1 MNVIEAVKSTLE
13 AYSEISAVCN
23 SIHVDF
29 SSNEPTDYGISS
41 VSDSK
46 LSEDILGNQTR
57 SNTFMLYSTFSSI
70 NDYERLKNSSSL
82 LNLGYYL
89 DSQHNISI
97 DNGEIESISVGNGML
112 YDVPEENDVN
122 GVRYQ
127 LQIVATYKIYV

>member
-13 AYSEISAVCN
+13 TYSEISAVCN

-29 SSNEPTDYGISS
+29 SSNEPTDYGLSS

-57 SNTFMLYSTFSSI
+57 SNTFLMYSTFSSI

-89 DSQHNISI
+89 DSQRNISI

-122 GVRYQ
+122 GVRYH
-127 LQIVATYKIYV
+127 LQIIATYKIYV